1 MKKSFKKLGFVSLA
15 ASSVLLGSMNAT
27 DLETYAAL
35 QKPSHVFGNYAKK
48 DSGET
53 HHTTTSTLAPKDS
66 NPSTP
71 QQEQQQAKSTAT
83 SDSQEAKTLE
93 TTANTDQTTA
103 TTDKAY
109 TTSTDSSVKSV
120 AENVESDNTTVQGDE
135 KTLEKA
141 VDQVQADAT
150 SKDFNETTFTTDQK
164 AEQAAEQNL
173 QKAENK
179 LKTDEGALDSA
190 LQQQQAK
197 STATSDS
204 QEAKTLETTANTDQ
218 TTATTDKAYTTST
231 DSSVKSVAENVE
243 SDNTTVQ
250 GDEKTLEK
258 AVDQVQADATS
269 KDFNET
275 TFTTDQKAEQAAEQ
289 NLQKAENKL
298 KTDEGALDSALQ
310 QQQAKNTLIKD
321 TATVKGFNSV
331 SVSAMDTT
339 LSGVKTMYQQ
349 TETISTLLSGNS
361 GLGSVIS
368 NAQGLSSAFSALES
382 AQNTLKGYLDSSSA
396 TIGQLT
402 NGSNAVVG
410 ALDQAIAQVDTALA
424 DLAAN
429 VADTPKTQAATLV
442 TADNSTTNSTTTD
455 AINFLSALK
464 NNLTAQKDAFMNV
477 HKNIQTAVAQAQAT
491 YKPSVMNTNN
501 YGQMYGVDAM
511 AGYKW
516 FFGKTKRFGFRTYG
530 YYSYNHANLSF
541 VGSQLGIMEGASQV
555 NNFTYGV
562 GFDALYNFYE
572 SKEGYNTAGLFMGFG
587 LGGDSF
593 IVQGE
598 SYLKSQMNICNNT
611 AGCSA
616 SMNTSYFQMPVEF
629 GFRSNFSKHSGIEV
643 GFKLPLFT
651 NQFYKERSVDES
663 VDVFYKRNF
672 SIYFNYMINF

>member
-15 ASSVLLGSMNAT
+15 ASGVLLGSMNAT

-35 QKPSHVFGNYAKK
+35 QKSSHVFGNYAEKDKGKEKDSKKEDNKSQLSTGPIQGGGK
-48 DSGET
+48 DSGFAQG
-53 HHTTTSTLAPKDS
+53 SG
-66 NPSTP
+66 STP
-71 QQEQQQAKSTAT
+71 TPPAKKDET
-83 SDSQEAKTLE
+83 SGIPSA
-93 TTANTDQTTA
+93 
-103 TTDKAY
+103 
-109 TTSTDSSVKSV
+109 SGSSV
-120 AENVESDNTTVQGDE
+120 A
-135 KTLEKA
+135 
-141 VDQVQADAT
+141 
-150 SKDFNETTFTTDQK
+150 
-164 AEQAAEQNL
+164 
-173 QKAENK
+173 
-179 LKTDEGALDSA
+179 
-190 LQQQQAK
+190 
-197 STATSDS
+197 S
-204 QEAKTLETTANTDQ
+204 QLT
-218 TTATTDKAYTTST
+218 
-231 DSSVKSVAENVE
+231 
-243 SDNTTVQ
+243 
-250 GDEKTLEK
+250 
-258 AVDQVQADATS
+258 
-269 KDFNET
+269 
-275 TFTTDQKAEQAAEQ
+275 
-289 NLQKAENKL
+289 
-298 KTDEGALDSALQ
+298 
-310 QQQAKNTLIKD
+310 KD
-321 TATVKGFNSV
+321 TTMVNNLKSV
-331 SVSAMDTT
+331 SVSGMNTT
-339 LSGVKTMYQQ
+339 LSGVETMSKQ
-349 TETISTLLSGNS
+349 TATISNLLSGNPN
-361 GLGSVIS
+361 LGSVIP
-368 NAQGLSSAFSALES
+368 NAQGLNSAFSALES

-396 TIGQLT
+396 TIGQLI

-410 ALDQAIAQVDTALA
+410 ALDKAINQVDMALS
-424 DLAAN
+424 DLAT
-429 VADTPKTQAATLV
+429 ADTQKTQAVTLAT
-442 TADNSTTNSTTTD
+442 TGSSTTTTD

-491 YKPSVMNTNN
+491 YTPSVINTNN

-516 FFGKTKRFGFRTYG
+516 FFGKTKRFGFRSYG

-572 SKEGYNTAGLFMGFG
+572 SKEGYNTAGLFLGFG

-598 SYLKSQMNICNNT
+598 SYLKSQMQICNNT

-651 NQFYKERSVDES
+651 NQFYKERGVDGS

>member
-48 DSGET
+48 SNKGSELSSDSPT
-53 HHTTTSTLAPKDS
+53 QQQAQTTAQSDTTQATTLENTASSGTPT
-66 NPSTP
+66 PSTP
-71 QQEQQQAKSTAT
+71 PAT
-83 SDSQEAKTLE
+83 SGGTGGEHHTASSGTPAPETPPTPTPSTSGGNTITSQLT
-93 TTANTDQTTA
+93 
-103 TTDKAY
+103 
-109 TTSTDSSVKSV
+109 
-120 AENVESDNTTVQGDE
+120 
-135 KTLEKA
+135 
-141 VDQVQADAT
+141 
-150 SKDFNETTFTTDQK
+150 
-164 AEQAAEQNL
+164 
-173 QKAENK
+173 
-179 LKTDEGALDSA
+179 
-190 LQQQQAK
+190 
-197 STATSDS
+197 
-204 QEAKTLETTANTDQ
+204 
-218 TTATTDKAYTTST
+218 
-231 DSSVKSVAENVE
+231 
-243 SDNTTVQ
+243 
-250 GDEKTLEK
+250 
-258 AVDQVQADATS
+258 
-269 KDFNET
+269 
-275 TFTTDQKAEQAAEQ
+275 
-289 NLQKAENKL
+289 
-298 KTDEGALDSALQ
+298 
-310 QQQAKNTLIKD
+310 KD
-321 TATVKGFNSV
+321 TTMVNNFKSV
-331 SVSAMDTT
+331 SVSAMNTT
-339 LSGVKTMYQQ
+339 LSGVTQLSQQ
-349 TETISTLLSGNS
+349 TAAISNLLSGNPN
-361 GLGSVIS
+361 LGNVIS

-410 ALDQAIAQVDTALA
+410 ALDKAINQVDMALA
-424 DLAAN
+424 DLAT
-429 VADTPKTQAATLV
+429 ADAQKTQAVALVAASDSAT
-442 TADNSTTNSTTTD
+442 TTTD
-455 AINFLSALK
+455 AINFLNALK
-464 NNLTAQKDAFMNV
+464 TNLTAQKDAFMSV

-491 YKPSVMNTNN
+491 YTPSVINTNN

-516 FFGKTKRFGFRTYG
+516 FFGKKKRFGFRSYG

-572 SKEGYNTAGLFMGFG
+572 SKEGYNTAGLFLGFG

-598 SYLKSQMNICNNT
+598 SYLKSQMHICNDT

-643 GFKLPLFT
+643 GLKLPLFT
-651 NQFYKERSVDES
+651 NQFYKERGVDGS

>member
-15 ASSVLLGSMNAT
+15 ASGVLLGSMNAT

-35 QKPSHVFGNYAKK
+35 QKPSHVFGNYAEKEK
-48 DSGET
+48 GKEESSSPSSSGD
-53 HHTTTSTLAPKDS
+53 HPTTSPTSD
-66 NPSTP
+66 
-71 QQEQQQAKSTAT
+71 QQKVAQQQA
-83 SDSQEAKTLE
+83 
-93 TTANTDQTTA
+93 QTQA
-103 TTDKAY
+103 Q
-109 TTSTDSSVKSV
+109 
-120 AENVESDNTTVQGDE
+120 SDNTQAT
-135 KTLEKA
+135 TLENTATADSKTATADQTYTNSSNTA
-141 VDQVQADAT
+141 VANAAKQVESENSTIQSDEQTLKTDVAKVQADANA
-150 SKDFNETTFTTDQK
+150 KDFDEKTFEADQ
-164 AEQAAEQNL
+164 QAVQNDESNL
-173 QKAENK
+173 QKAENQF
-179 LKTDEGALDSA
+179 TNDQNAL
-190 LQQQQAK
+190 
-197 STATSDS
+197 
-204 QEAKTLETTANTDQ
+204 NTDLQDQ
-218 TTATTDKAYTTST
+218 TKTPTPPAKKDETSGGTGGDKNQHTASSGTPTPPTPPAKKDETSGT
-231 DSSVKSVAENVE
+231 PSASGSSVASQL
-243 SDNTTVQ
+243 T
-250 GDEKTLEK
+250 
-258 AVDQVQADATS
+258 
-269 KDFNET
+269 
-275 TFTTDQKAEQAAEQ
+275 
-289 NLQKAENKL
+289 
-298 KTDEGALDSALQ
+298 
-310 QQQAKNTLIKD
+310 KD
-321 TATVKGFNSV
+321 TTMVNNLKSV
-331 SVSAMDTT
+331 SVSAMNTT
-339 LSGVKTMYQQ
+339 LSGVETMSQQ
-349 TETISTLLSGNS
+349 TATISALLNS
-361 GLGSVIS
+361 STDLSSVIS

-410 ALDQAIAQVDTALA
+410 ALDKAINQVDMALA
-424 DLAAN
+424 N
-429 VADTPKTQAATLV
+429 LV
-442 TADNSTTNSTTTD
+442 TADTQKTQAVTLVAASDSATTTTD
-455 AINFLSALK
+455 AINFLNALK
-464 NNLTAQKDAFMNV
+464 TNLMAQKDAFMSV

-491 YKPSVMNTNN
+491 YTPSVINTNN

-516 FFGKTKRFGFRTYG
+516 FFGKTKRFGFRSYG

-572 SKEGYNTAGLFMGFG
+572 SKEGYNTAGLFLGFG

-598 SYLKSQMNICNNT
+598 SYLKSQMHICNNT

-651 NQFYKERSVDES
+651 NQFYKERGVDGS

>member
-48 DSGET
+48 SN
-53 HHTTTSTLAPKDS
+53 KDS
-66 NPSTP
+66 ELSSDSPM
-71 QQEQQQAKSTAT
+71 QQQAQSTASSGTPPASSTPPTPPARSGTPSSSGGTGGEHHTASSGTPPASSTPPTPTPST
-83 SDSQEAKTLE
+83 SGGNTITSQL
-93 TTANTDQTTA
+93 
-103 TTDKAY
+103 
-109 TTSTDSSVKSV
+109 V
-120 AENVESDNTTVQGDE
+120 
-135 KTLEKA
+135 
-141 VDQVQADAT
+141 
-150 SKDFNETTFTTDQK
+150 
-164 AEQAAEQNL
+164 
-173 QKAENK
+173 
-179 LKTDEGALDSA
+179 
-190 LQQQQAK
+190 
-197 STATSDS
+197 
-204 QEAKTLETTANTDQ
+204 
-218 TTATTDKAYTTST
+218 
-231 DSSVKSVAENVE
+231 
-243 SDNTTVQ
+243 
-250 GDEKTLEK
+250 
-258 AVDQVQADATS
+258 
-269 KDFNET
+269 
-275 TFTTDQKAEQAAEQ
+275 
-289 NLQKAENKL
+289 
-298 KTDEGALDSALQ
+298 
-310 QQQAKNTLIKD
+310 KD
-321 TATVKGFNSV
+321 TTMVNNLKSV
-331 SVSAMDTT
+331 SVSAMNTT
-339 LSGVKTMYQQ
+339 LSGVTQLSQQ
-349 TETISTLLSGNS
+349 TATIGNLLNSSTD
-361 GLGSVIS
+361 LGSVIS

-410 ALDQAIAQVDTALA
+410 ALDKAINQVDMAIA
-424 DLAAN
+424 DLST
-429 VADTPKTQAATLV
+429 ADTQKTQAVVLVAASDSAT
-442 TADNSTTNSTTTD
+442 TTTD
-455 AINFLSALK
+455 AINFLNALK
-464 NNLTAQKDAFMNV
+464 TNLMAQKDAFMSV

-491 YKPSVMNTNN
+491 YTPSVINTNN

-516 FFGKTKRFGFRTYG
+516 FFGKKKRFGFRSYG

-572 SKEGYNTAGLFMGFG
+572 SKEGYNTAGLFLGFG

-598 SYLKSQMNICNNT
+598 SYLKSQMRICNDT

-643 GFKLPLFT
+643 GLKLPLFA
-651 NQFYKERSVDES
+651 NQFYKERGVDGS

>member
-35 QKPSHVFGNYAKK
+35 QKPSHVFGNYADTSSSGSGTTPPTKEEPKK
-48 DSGET
+48 TASSEPT
-53 HHTTTSTLAPKDS
+53 
-66 NPSTP
+66 PSTP
-71 QQEQQQAKSTAT
+71 PTKEEPSSSGSGTTPPTKEEPSSSGSGVA
-83 SDSQEAKTLE
+83 SQLTKDT
-93 TTANTDQTTA
+93 
-103 TTDKAY
+103 
-109 TTSTDSSVKSV
+109 
-120 AENVESDNTTVQGDE
+120 TTVNNF
-135 KTLEKA
+135 K
-141 VDQVQADAT
+141 
-150 SKDFNETTFTTDQK
+150 
-164 AEQAAEQNL
+164 
-173 QKAENK
+173 
-179 LKTDEGALDSA
+179 
-190 LQQQQAK
+190 
-197 STATSDS
+197 
-204 QEAKTLETTANTDQ
+204 
-218 TTATTDKAYTTST
+218 
-231 DSSVKSVAENVE
+231 
-243 SDNTTVQ
+243 
-250 GDEKTLEK
+250 
-258 AVDQVQADATS
+258 
-269 KDFNET
+269 
-275 TFTTDQKAEQAAEQ
+275 
-289 NLQKAENKL
+289 
-298 KTDEGALDSALQ
+298 
-310 QQQAKNTLIKD
+310 
-321 TATVKGFNSV
+321 SV
-331 SVSAMDTT
+331 SVSAMNTT
-339 LSGVKTMYQQ
+339 LSGVETMSQQ
-349 TETISTLLSGNS
+349 TATISTLLSSNS
-361 GLGSVIS
+361 DLSSVIS

-410 ALDQAIAQVDTALA
+410 ALDKAIAQVDMALV
-424 DLAAN
+424 DLSAT
-429 VADTPKTQAATLV
+429 DTPKTQAATLV
-442 TADNSTTNSTTTD
+442 TTDNNATNSTTTTD
-455 AINFLSALK
+455 AINFLNALK
-464 NNLTAQKDAFMNV
+464 TNLIAQKDAFMGV

-491 YKPSVMNTNN
+491 YTPSVINTNN

>member
-48 DSGET
+48 SNKGSELSSDSPTQQQAQNTASSGTPDSSTPPAKKDET
-53 HHTTTSTLAPKDS
+53 TGSGDKDQHTASGTDGTPSSSGTPDSSTPPAKKDETTGSGDKDQHTAS
-66 NPSTP
+66 GTDGTPSSSGTPTPSTP
-71 QQEQQQAKSTAT
+71 PAKKDETSGTPDSSTPP
-83 SDSQEAKTLE
+83 AKKDE
-93 TTANTDQTTA
+93 TTGTPSSSGGTGGDHHTA
-103 TTDKAY
+103 SSGTPSA
-109 TTSTDSSVKSV
+109 SGSSV
-120 AENVESDNTTVQGDE
+120 A
-135 KTLEKA
+135 
-141 VDQVQADAT
+141 
-150 SKDFNETTFTTDQK
+150 
-164 AEQAAEQNL
+164 
-173 QKAENK
+173 
-179 LKTDEGALDSA
+179 
-190 LQQQQAK
+190 
-197 STATSDS
+197 S
-204 QEAKTLETTANTDQ
+204 QLT
-218 TTATTDKAYTTST
+218 
-231 DSSVKSVAENVE
+231 
-243 SDNTTVQ
+243 
-250 GDEKTLEK
+250 
-258 AVDQVQADATS
+258 
-269 KDFNET
+269 
-275 TFTTDQKAEQAAEQ
+275 
-289 NLQKAENKL
+289 
-298 KTDEGALDSALQ
+298 
-310 QQQAKNTLIKD
+310 KD
-321 TATVKGFNSV
+321 TTMVNNLKSV
-331 SVSAMDTT
+331 SVSAMNTT
-339 LSGVKTMYQQ
+339 LSGVTQLSQQ
-349 TETISTLLSGNS
+349 TATISALLSGNS
-361 GLGSVIS
+361 NLGNVIS

-410 ALDQAIAQVDTALA
+410 ALDKAINQVDMALA
-424 DLAAN
+424 DLST
-429 VADTPKTQAATLV
+429 ADTQKTQAVALVAASDSAT
-442 TADNSTTNSTTTD
+442 TTTD
-455 AINFLSALK
+455 AINFLNALK
-464 NNLTAQKDAFMNV
+464 TNLMAQKDAFMSV

-491 YKPSVMNTNN
+491 YTPSVINTNN

-516 FFGKTKRFGFRTYG
+516 FFGKKKRFGFRSYG

-572 SKEGYNTAGLFMGFG
+572 SKEGYNTAGLFLGFG

-598 SYLKSQMNICNNT
+598 SYLKSQMQICNDT

-643 GFKLPLFT
+643 GLKLPLFT
-651 NQFYKERSVDES
+651 NQFYKERGVDES